1 MNNQTNII
9 GTAVATTMLS
19 AILLMGCED
28 TDYPAAQPAT
38 TASTNQAR
46 FLFVNAAPGAPALNF
61 LVENNQAG
69 QGVAFGQAA
78 TAYVPS
84 QVGAVQLRA
93 RAASGQIGG
102 VIGNNDILFR
112 AGATNQNNFVAT
124 ASANYTV
131 FATDTLNRPR
141 PTTTGA
147 TNLGGPQLLVVTDN
161 LSAPGAGN
169 AHVRF
174 LHLAPDVSA
183 VSVRLVP
190 TAPTS
195 VTVTP
200 TLLNRAYRVTSVT
213 SGTVTTNYASF
224 TPTPAATYTAQVF
237 AGATI
242 PTSATV
248 SPVLS
253 VSGVTLA
260 DGKIYTLY
268 ARGLR
273 RNNTL
278 GVGTIQHN

>member
-1 MNNQTNII
+1 MKNQINII

-19 AILLMGCED
+19 AVLLMSCED

-38 TASTNQAR
+38 AASTNQAR

-78 TAYVPS
+78 AAYASS

-102 VIGNNDILFR
+102 VIGSNDILFR
-112 AGATNQNNFVAT
+112 AGATNQTNFVAT
-124 ASANYTV
+124 TGANYTV

-161 LSAPGAGN
+161 LTAPAAGN
-169 AHVRF
+169 AHMRF
-174 LHLAPDVSA
+174 FHLAPDAPA

-190 TAPTS
+190 TSPAS

-200 TLLNRAYRVTSVT
+200 TLLNRAYRVTSVG
-213 SGTVTTNYASF
+213 SGTAVTNFANF
-224 TPTPAATYTAQVF
+224 TPVRAATYTAQVF

-260 DGKIYTLY
+260 EGKIYTLY

-273 RNNTL
+273 RNSTL
-278 GVGTIQHN
+278 GVGTVLHN